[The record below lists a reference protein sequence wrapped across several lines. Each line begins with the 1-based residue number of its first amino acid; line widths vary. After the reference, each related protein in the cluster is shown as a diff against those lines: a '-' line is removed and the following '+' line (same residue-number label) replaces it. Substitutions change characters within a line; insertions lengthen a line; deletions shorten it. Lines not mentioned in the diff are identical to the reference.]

1 MMGVLLSDAMA
12 RSTIICVCTQGY
24 FGMKRWAYFPL
35 SAKSSF
41 VILSVGSISFVV
53 FLLARMSFFS
63 LRE

>member
-1 MMGVLLSDAMA
+1 MGVLLSDAMA
-12 RSTIICVCTQGY
+12 KSIMICVGTHGY

-41 VILSVGSISFVV
+41 VILSVGSISFAV

-63 LRE
+63 LIE